1 MLALI
6 AEGLSNAEIA
16 ERLVLGETT
25 VKSHINH
32 PFAKTGVR
40 DRAPSCRL
48 RIQTRPH
55 LTRLRGPNENQRRQR
70 VATGGVNLVS
80 LGPAGS
86 NARHGRLMLT
96 RHQLRGA
103 SRLSGAGSPCG

>member
-1 MLALI
+1 VSRNGTSTGAWSAQSAWVRM
-6 AEGLSNAEIA
+6 
-16 ERLVLGETT
+16 
-25 VKSHINH
+25 
-32 PFAKTGVR
+32 KT
-40 DRAPSCRL
+40 
-48 RIQTRPH
+48 
-55 LTRLRGPNENQRRQR
+55 QRRQR

>member
-1 MLALI
+1 MV
-6 AEGLSNAEIA
+6 SA
-16 ERLVLGETT
+16 ERL
-25 VKSHINH
+25 
-32 PFAKTGVR
+32 
-40 DRAPSCRL
+40 
-48 RIQTRPH
+48 
-55 LTRLRGPNENQRRQR
+55 GPNETQRRQR